1 MAVREPMLQQTGEL
15 TWEIVRLFPYQGEWS
30 EDEYL
35 ALDTNQLI
43 EFSDGHLEFL
53 PMPTQSHQ
61 FIVFY
66 LQRML
71 WAFVTDRRLGVVLG
85 APLRVRIRPRK
96 YREPDVLFMAAVHD
110 SWRGEQYWRGAD
122 LVMEVVSPDDPDR
135 DYKKKRK
142 DYAKVGIAEYWIVDP
157 LQQLITV
164 LTLQGEA
171 YVEHGVFTPGRQA
184 TSVLL
189 EGFAVEVTEV
199 FAAAK

>member
-1 MAVREPMLQQTGEL
+1 MAVREPVLRQTGEL
-15 TWEIVRLFPYQGEWS
+15 TWEIARLFPYQGEWT

-96 YREPDVLFMAAVHD
+96 YREPDVLFMAAAHD

-171 YVEHGVFTPGRQA
+171 YVEHGVFTPGGQA

>member
-15 TWEIVRLFPYQGEWS
+15 TWEIARLFPYQGEWS

-171 YVEHGVFTPGRQA
+171 YVEHGVFTPGGQA